1 MSKTITIDH
10 VTRIEGH
17 AKITIQLNDDGKV
30 TDTKFH
36 VTQVRGF
43 EKFVEGR
50 PYYEMPAITARI
62 CGICP
67 ISHLIASVKACDA
80 IMAVQI
86 PETARLLRELLH
98 CAQFVQ
104 SHALSFFYLSA
115 PDMLLGMDSDPALR
129 NVVGLAASHPEL
141 VKDGIALRKFGQ
153 QAIERLAGE
162 RIHPSWTVP
171 GGVNKPLSKENRDF
185 ILSEIPIAKS
195 VIRRTLKFF
204 KASLD
209 NYKEEIET
217 FGNAPSLYAG
227 LVDLDGHL
235 NFYDGRL
242 LFKDAAGKPIA
253 SVTRPIDYQKYMAE
267 ADLTSSYLKAP
278 YYKPLGY
285 PQGVYR
291 VGPLARLNVVDSC
304 GTPEADAE
312 LAEYRQRFGRMPE
325 SSFLFHY
332 ARLIEALFGVERMEA
347 LLEDPEIL
355 APHVRATAGVNA
367 LEGVGIAEAPRGT
380 LIHHY
385 KVDEQGAIVWAN
397 LIIATGHNNLAINRS
412 IKQVAEHFVD
422 GNQLKE
428 GMLNR
433 VSAVVRAYDPC
444 LSCST
449 HAIGVPALRIE
460 LLSPRGELLHRIDQ
474 D

>member
-1 MSKTITIDH
+1 
-10 VTRIEGH
+10 
-17 AKITIQLNDDGKV
+17 
-30 TDTKFH
+30 
-36 VTQVRGF
+36 
-43 EKFVEGR
+43 
-50 PYYEMPAITARI
+50 
-62 CGICP
+62 
-67 ISHLIASVKACDA
+67 
-80 IMAVQI
+80 
-86 PETARLLRELLH
+86 
-98 CAQFVQ
+98 
-104 SHALSFFYLSA
+104 
-115 PDMLLGMDSDPALR
+115 MLLGMDSDPALR
-129 NVVGLAASHPEL
+129 NVLGLAASHPEL

-185 ILSEIPIAKS
+185 ILSEVPIAKS

-204 KASLD
+204 KGALD

-227 LVDLDGHL
+227 LVDYDGHL

-242 LFKDAAGKPIA
+242 LFKDADGQPIA

-278 YYKPLGY
+278 YYKPIGY
-285 PQGVYR
+285 PEGIYR
-291 VGPLARLNVVDSC
+291 VGPLARLNVIDSC

-312 LAEYRQRFGRMPE
+312 LAEYRQRFGPIAE
-325 SSFLFHY
+325 SSYLFHY
-332 ARLIEALFGVERMEA
+332 ARLIEALFGVERMEQ
-347 LLEDPEIL
+347 LLENPDIL

-385 KVDEQGAIVWAN
+385 KVDEKGAIVWAN

-422 GNQLKE
+422 GNQMKE

-449 HAIGVPALRIE
+449 HAIGVPALQIE
-460 LLSPRGELLHRIDQ
+460 LRSAQGELLHRVDQ